1 MNERILL
8 LRQIH
13 PHWIQSK
20 KVTSQAFKPTSKDN
34 KQLSFYDGD
43 QITAEA
49 SWQHYTETLE
59 CQSAGVMAVSVKE
72 CQSLTL
78 PVKPDPSLYPQH
90 VIVEFVDCSR
100 SAIEIKAKQLKL
112 YAEARGWQYEAK

>member
-1 MNERILL
+1 MNECTLL

-13 PHWIQSK
+13 PHWIQSN

-34 KQLSFYDGD
+34 KQLSVYDGN

-59 CQSAGVMAVSVKE
+59 CQSAGVMAVNVKE
-72 CQSLTL
+72 CQSLAL

-90 VIVEFVDCSR
+90 VLVEFVDCSR
-100 SAIEIKAKQLKL
+100 SEIATKAKRLKQ